1 MASSSFPPKNK
12 RKRNHKKMATALP
25 SSTNTLLPSL
35 LSSSSSSSR
44 TTTVT
49 AISPSKINVRKSSS
63 VSTILCKA
71 STESSRPTPI
81 LSKRSLAVIL
91 TTTFTLSLA
100 GKSLNTSNA
109 AILEAD
115 DDIEL
120 LEKVKKDR
128 KKRLERQEVINSSK
142 KEAAY
147 VQEVV
152 YKLSKVGQAI
162 EKNDLTAASS
172 VLGSS
177 TDVDW
182 VKKGNAA
189 FTKLSSNS
197 EEQSEVE
204 TFNSSLA
211 SLISSVA
218 KNDVNSS
225 KTAFVSSANAL
236 EKWTAL
242 TGLAALL
249 KGL

>member
-1 MASSSFPPKNK
+1 
-12 RKRNHKKMATALP
+12 MATALL
-25 SSTNTLLPSL
+25 SFSNTLLPSF
-35 LSSSSSSSR
+35 LSSSFSR
-44 TTTVT
+44 ATIVT
-49 AISPSKINVRKSSS
+49 PISPSKYIVRKSNSLS
-63 VSTILCKA
+63 AILCKA
-71 STESSRPTPI
+71 STESSPPI
-81 LSKRSLAVIL
+81 SLLSKRSLAICL
-91 TTTFTLSLA
+91 TSTFTLSWA
-100 GKSLNTSNA
+100 GKALNTSNA

-128 KKRLERQEVINSSK
+128 KKRLERQEVISSSK

-147 VQEVV
+147 VQELV

-182 VKKGNAA
+182 VKKGKAA

-197 EEQSEVE
+197 EEQTEVD

-218 KNDVNSS
+218 KNDMNSS
-225 KTAFVSSANAL
+225 RAAFVSSASAL
-236 EKWTAL
+236 EKWVAL
-242 TGLAALL
+242 TGLGALL